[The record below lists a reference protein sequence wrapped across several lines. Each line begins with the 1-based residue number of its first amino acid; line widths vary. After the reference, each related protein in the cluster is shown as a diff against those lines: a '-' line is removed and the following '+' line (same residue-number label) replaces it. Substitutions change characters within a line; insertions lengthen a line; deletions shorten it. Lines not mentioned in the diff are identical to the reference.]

1 VRRRFFLVI
10 FFIITGCS
18 KLPQIPEPTS
28 QPVIP
33 VFEVFGYARCSNCP
47 IVEKSLDSLKQN
59 LSDSVVVLQYHMRIL
74 GDTLS
79 PESVL
84 ERQNLYN
91 IGSSA
96 PVTIVHGEVRIEG
109 ASGVSLS
116 MFENYYRALRSREDS
131 LGLKLTYIDEGDTA
145 RLIIGAV
152 SELNLERL
160 KLFLFVTRDSILF
173 KQPGAPDSIFNNVVR
188 FYHSSNAGLPYEMKI
203 SKNFLTG
210 GNFVAFLQDTVNLRI
225 KSVLQRRF

>member
-1 VRRRFFLVI
+1 
-10 FFIITGCS
+10 
-18 KLPQIPEPTS
+18 
-28 QPVIP
+28 
-33 VFEVFGYARCSNCP
+33 
-47 IVEKSLDSLKQN
+47 
-59 LSDSVVVLQYHMRIL
+59 MRIL